1 MTLLKAKKTE
11 IINSYKIHES
21 DTGSPEVQCAVL
33 TEQILTLSEHLKI
46 HKHDHSSR
54 RGLLK
59 MVNKRRK
66 FLNYTRRQSKERYMT
81 LIAELGLR
89 DTFARPTSKY
99 NKK

>member
-11 IINSYKIHES
+11 IIDNYKIHES

-33 TEQILTLSEHLKI
+33 TEQILVLSDHLKI

-59 MVNKRRK
+59 MVNRRRK
-66 FLNYTRRQSKERYMT
+66 FLNYIRKKSKERYMT
-81 LIAELGLR
+81 LITELGLR